1 MAYSLLKINSK
12 FFYLKYMK
20 EFNSQAGFTFIEL
33 MMAATIMVVLA
44 TTTINLLFS
53 TLRGSTK
60 DKVIQ
65 DVKLEGDRA
74 TSQIEN
80 ALRFASEVVDNG
92 QGQICQSDM
101 TGIGYIASDGLAGNY
116 SLSGTRIA
124 SNSAF
129 LTSESVE
136 VRSLDIDCQTDAV
149 GDASY
154 VSVSMVIG
162 RGNSATDK
170 NEEVYE
176 QEFKTGVSLR
186 KY

>member
-1 MAYSLLKINSK
+1 MKRLYNLKNFINFK
-12 FFYLKYMK
+12 
-20 EFNSQAGFTFIEL
+20 NCNPQAGFTFIEL
-33 MMAATIMVVLA
+33 MLVATIMVILA

-74 TSQIEN
+74 MSQIEN

-101 TGIGYIASDGLAGNY
+101 TGIGYLASDGLAGNY

-129 LTSESVE
+129 LTSDSVE
-136 VRSLDIDCQTDAV
+136 VRSLDFDCQTDSV
-149 GDASY
+149 GEASY
-154 VSVSMVIG
+154 VTVTAVIG
-162 RGNSATDK
+162 RGSAATDK

-176 QEFKTGVSLR
+176 QEFKAGVSLR